1 MEFRIFDLPTQ
12 RDDTRAIES
21 RWCELN
27 TKLRNGEQ
35 LDEVELNWMDTAN
48 NWLITTEGVHNG

>member
-1 MEFRIFDLPTQ
+1 MDFRIFSLPTE
-12 RDDTRAIES
+12 RDDIRVIES

-27 TKLRNGEQ
+27 TKLRNGEK

-48 NWLITTEGVHNG
+48 NWLITT

>member
-48 NWLITTEGVHNG
+48 NWLITT